1 MPESTREQ
9 LTSGRSRDGVEFPA
23 HLESYIAHALRGRVL
38 SIGSGFSLPVL
49 GVAHTFWISGVVK
62 KLCTSS
68 GQPTVAA
75 CTHPYV
81 RVVSDT
87 AIRILRSGP
96 KETLEE
102 TSTIEKTDV
111 LDRVLVD
118 DGAYNNIGGLDTQL
132 DTIRSMIELPLH
144 SPSIFTDVGLQP
156 PKGVLMYGPPG
167 TGRDHDRACCG
178 QELRCHVPLYQRCGA
193 PEQCSR
199 RV

>member
-1 MPESTREQ
+1 M
-9 LTSGRSRDGVEFPA
+9 
-23 HLESYIAHALRGRVL
+23 
-38 SIGSGFSLPVL
+38 
-49 GVAHTFWISGVVK
+49 
-62 KLCTSS
+62 
-68 GQPTVAA
+68 
-75 CTHPYV
+75 

-118 DGAYNNIGGLDTQL
+118 DGAYNNISGLDTQL
-132 DTIRSMIELPLH
+132 DTISSMSELPLH

-167 TGRDHDRACCG
+167 TGKTMIARAVAKSCDATFLSINGAELLSNVVGESELALRQVFDRA
-178 QELRCHVPLYQRCGA
+178 LRAQPAVIFIDEIDAVGP
-193 PEQCSR
+193 R
-199 RV
+199 RDRAAEDIDKRMVATLLPWTASILS